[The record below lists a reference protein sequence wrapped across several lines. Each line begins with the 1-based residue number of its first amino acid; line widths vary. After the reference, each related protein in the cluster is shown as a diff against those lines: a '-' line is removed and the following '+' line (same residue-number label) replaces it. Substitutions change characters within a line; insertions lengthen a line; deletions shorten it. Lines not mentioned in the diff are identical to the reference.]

1 LFLVFAKMAERSK
14 SEELALAGF
23 YEAIEKS
30 NTITDDIL
38 ARLLDDSEDSEGFD
52 FESDADD
59 VEE

>member
-1 LFLVFAKMAERSK
+1 MAERSK